1 MLRLSHYQIIFG
13 IIGALAAALLNQIS
27 NSRLLDAVSIGLA
40 VGSLVS
46 LLMGLIRNATVDEV
60 EKRLDGINRIIERE
74 RKRQSARKKRQ
85 RNLIR

>member
-1 MLRLSHYQIIFG
+1 MLRLSHYQSIFG

-46 LLMGLIRNATVDEV
+46 LLMGLIRIATVDEV
-60 EKRLDGINRIIERE
+60 EKRLNGINRIIERE
-74 RKRQSARKKRQ
+74 RKRQSARKNAKET
-85 RNLIR
+85 

>member
-46 LLMGLIRNATVDEV
+46 LLMGLIRIATVDEV
-60 EKRLDGINRIIERE
+60 EEHLDRVDRIIERE
-74 RKRQSARKKRQ
+74 RKRQSARKK
-85 RNLIR
+85 NAKET

>member
-46 LLMGLIRNATVDEV
+46 LLMGLIRIATVDEV
-60 EKRLDGINRIIERE
+60 EKRLNGINRIIERE
-74 RKRQSARKKRQ
+74 RKRQSARKNAKE
-85 RNLIR
+85 N

>member
-46 LLMGLIRNATVDEV
+46 LLMGLIRIATVDEV
-60 EKRLDGINRIIERE
+60 EEHLDRVDRIIERE
-74 RKRQSARKKRQ
+74 RKRQSAQKK
-85 RNLIR
+85 NAKET

>member
-46 LLMGLIRNATVDEV
+46 LLMGLIRIATVDEV
-60 EKRLDGINRIIERE
+60 EKRLNGINRIIERE
-74 RKRQSARKKRQ
+74 RKRQSARKK
-85 RNLIR
+85 NAKET

>member
-46 LLMGLIRNATVDEV
+46 LLMGLIRIATVDEV
-60 EKRLDGINRIIERE
+60 EEHLYRVDRIIERE
-74 RKRQSARKKRQ
+74 RKRQSARKNAKET
-85 RNLIR
+85 

>member
-46 LLMGLIRNATVDEV
+46 LLMGLIRIATVDEV
-60 EKRLDGINRIIERE
+60 EEHLDRVDRIIERE
-74 RKRQSARKKRQ
+74 RKRQSARKNAKET
-85 RNLIR
+85 

>member
-46 LLMGLIRNATVDEV
+46 LLMGLIRIATVDEV
-60 EKRLDGINRIIERE
+60 EKRLNGINRIIERE
-74 RKRQSARKKRQ
+74 RKRQSARKNAKET
-85 RNLIR
+85 

>member
-46 LLMGLIRNATVDEV
+46 LLMGLIRIATVDEV
-60 EKRLDGINRIIERE
+60 EKRLNGINRIIE
-74 RKRQSARKKRQ
+74 
-85 RNLIR
+85 